1 MLKSRQVQTAPKKDV
16 AVGPCFVGLCF
27 GLFCRMQSIFQLR
40 IWNRIV
46 SRIWTKFFLNIKL
59 SYTLREM
66 RKYSGAKNSK
76 DANLHPNMFDHL
88 HMKLFRAQR
97 NLYISG
103 FSLFLWLTT
112 ASLQTKAESDN
123 QTAKKYI
130 EDNKLLKQTLM
141 YGKGNKVT
149 SEGNKLL
156 RSEMEKLRGELKGSE
171 EALKKSQSE
180 MEAMKKQS
188 DGLTKEFDR
197 LLKEHRVTPD
207 LLIHTV
213 STVAYILL
221 LTRPC
226 SKLST
231 LTVDAVNYYP
241 AQM

>member
-59 SYTLREM
+59 SYVMIIILITLREM

-130 EDNKLLKQTLM
+130 EDNKLLKQ
-141 YGKGNKVT
+141 V
-149 SEGNKLL
+149 
-156 RSEMEKLRGELKGSE
+156 RSYPKNHCHTRYHLP
-171 EALKKSQSE
+171 
-180 MEAMKKQS
+180 
-188 DGLTKEFDR
+188 LT
-197 LLKEHRVTPD
+197 
-207 LLIHTV
+207 
-213 STVAYILL
+213 Y
-221 LTRPC
+221 
-226 SKLST
+226 
-231 LTVDAVNYYP
+231 
-241 AQM
+241 